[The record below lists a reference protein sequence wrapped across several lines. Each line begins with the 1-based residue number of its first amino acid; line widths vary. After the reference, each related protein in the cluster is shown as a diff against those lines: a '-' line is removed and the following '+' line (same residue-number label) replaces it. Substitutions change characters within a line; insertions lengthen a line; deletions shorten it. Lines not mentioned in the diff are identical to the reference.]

1 MISQTGDANN
11 EATWQKNREEDDA
24 RILRNVVLNMS
35 GRHVF
40 HIQCNRTRIAKNN
53 ICIACLPE
61 LGQMGFVELHLFGLP
76 WMVLLKLL
84 ALR

>member
-40 HIQCNRTRIAKNN
+40 HIQCNRTRIVENN
-53 ICIACLPE
+53 ICIACPTAI
-61 LGQMGFVELHLFGLP
+61 ELHLFGLS
-76 WMVLLKLL
+76 WMVLLKLAM
-84 ALR
+84 ALC